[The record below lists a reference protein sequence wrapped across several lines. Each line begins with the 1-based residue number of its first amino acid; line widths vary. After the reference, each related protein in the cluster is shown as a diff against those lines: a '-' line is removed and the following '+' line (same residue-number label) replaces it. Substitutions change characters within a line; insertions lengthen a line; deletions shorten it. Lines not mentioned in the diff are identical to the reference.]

1 METIEY
7 KGHKI
12 QIEQDQDPMNPR
24 DDDNLGTM
32 VCFHGRYSLGDQN
45 HGIDPDQ
52 FKGWGKM
59 REYIGQELNAY
70 VILPIYMYDH
80 SGITIRTTPF
90 SCPWDSGQIGFI
102 YVTCDKLKGEGLMK
116 RTQAEIQKYLEGE
129 VETYDQYLRGDVYGY
144 QIEGELCSHSC
155 WGFFGSDHED
165 SDLLPSARAD
175 IDDAVHCDQIEN
187 GEQLSLEV

>member
-1 METIEY
+1 VETIEY
-7 KGHKI
+7 KGHTI
-12 QIEQDQDPMNPR
+12 NIEQDQDPESPR
-24 DDDNLGTM
+24 DWDNLGTM

-116 RTQAEIQKYLEGE
+116 KKQAEIQKYLEGE

-144 QIEGELCSHSC
+144 QTEGELCSDSC
-155 WGFFGSDHED
+155 WGFFGSDHEESGLLEHAKAEID
-165 SDLLPSARAD
+165 YEVKKDL
-175 IDDAVHCDQIEN
+175 IEN
-187 GEQLSLEV
+187 GEQLSLKL